1 MPVFLRRI
9 LNHQL
14 IHSESLPYISGYFEL
29 WIPCGKPETPKQR
42 WRQNPSSQYKQRAP
56 QTLQV
61 TSVWISSTICQ
72 SILPTKTNV
81 CVYDFWLVSGFNP
94 FQKYQSNWIISPG
107 RGENKR
113 YFKPPPRLSRVF
125 PWRSND
131 HRFSLE
137 QLSSWLLPVSPHPK
151 KHHTWVAK
159 HLLSSRLE
167 LLPVATGNP
176 QLAHQKNMCTQYPGM
191 VGEQTKIDY
200 LHTTTKVDITQ
211 AQWIITHVLFW
222 GGDRILRLIK

>member
-167 LLPVATGNP
+167 LQPVATGNP
-176 QLAHQKNMCTQYPGM
+176 QLASKKYVYSISRNGWWANKNRLSSYYHQGWYHPSAVNHNTCSF
-191 VGEQTKIDY
+191 
-200 LHTTTKVDITQ
+200 L
-211 AQWIITHVLFW
+211 